1 MDFLRN
7 LGLLAGVFL
16 LPKYLAGAAVVWV
29 LVRLHPLLQWALMV
43 AVVLGWG
50 NSI

>member
-1 MDFLRN
+1 MDILRS

-29 LVRLHPLLQWALMV
+29 LVRLHPSQQLSSLPKR
-43 AVVLGWG
+43 
-50 NSI
+50 